1 MLTFIYNADGEN
13 EEALLETPLNETIA
27 ETVARLFGEPLF
39 SLPPDVT
46 QHDMTVELQS
56 ATSDSTLPLQSD
68 KSWADQ
74 SVSPNARVHLSIRSI
89 GGSSGGKGE
98 PVPPATEASVRK
110 ATWDPLDV
118 ALAQAEQVV
127 QYQWDAKANEWSQ
140 TLILAVLPPDSV
152 TGRRF
157 LRNLADPD
165 HEYEML
171 STGDDDPRKDE
182 DAFGAVTAAA
192 LAEVHAR
199 KLADRRV
206 AGLDVSIGTVHGCV
220 VPGRKRSDANRRFLL
235 VQCPDTADEAVD
247 PRAAEVIEAFRHFV
261 YATSQRSQV
270 VGSMRAVPGRPG
282 VYDSVEMFVRD
293 KRSKQFPDEAAA
305 AKALASHTCNSF
317 CAVLALPDDMSIDA
331 RGAGIGPSRVTDGRF
346 ASTVDNS
353 KTHDLGDL
361 GDFGCVKEL
370 KDHKDMVTSL
380 AVSKTHLFSSAADK
394 TINVYELTHLDKV
407 ATIKAHRDEVTCLFV
422 DDDRHRL
429 FSASMDNTVK
439 VWDIENPA
447 SIDKEVRK
455 IGDVEASHAV
465 AASSAY
471 VVVAWGKQVK
481 VYDRDKV
488 SDMARKELSGHKKK
502 IRCLAVAGHFA
513 FSGSNDKTVRV
524 WDLQDFTCKYV
535 LDEHTGWIRALTIV
549 DKALYSAAYDSSIK
563 VWSLESLECEK
574 TITGGGKV
582 ESLCVWNDYLFAGAD
597 DARVKVFAV
606 DDHSLALQFKEQKLA
621 VLAIACSDSLI
632 AFGSHDRTV
641 RVYGLL

>member
-1 MLTFIYNADGEN
+1 M
-13 EEALLETPLNETIA
+13 
-27 ETVARLFGEPLF
+27 
-39 SLPPDVT
+39 
-46 QHDMTVELQS
+46 
-56 ATSDSTLPLQSD
+56 D

-74 SVSPNARVHLSIRSI
+74 SIGAGARVRVSIRSI
-89 GGSSGGKGE
+89 TGSGGGKSDA
-98 PVPPATEASVRK
+98 VPAVTEASVRR

-127 QYQWDAKANEWSQ
+127 QYQWDSKANDWSQ
-140 TLILAVLPPDSV
+140 TLILAVLPPDNVS
-152 TGRRF
+152 GRRY

-182 DAFGAVTAAA
+182 DAFGAVVAAS
-192 LAEVHAR
+192 LADVHAR
-199 KLADRRV
+199 KLADRKIP
-206 AGLDVSIGTVHGCV
+206 GLTVTIGSVLGCV
-220 VPGRKRSDANRRFLL
+220 ASGRKRTDAGRRFLL
-235 VQCPDTADEAVD
+235 VQCADAGETSVD
-247 PRAAEVIEAFRHFV
+247 PRADEATAAFRHFV
-261 YATSQRSQV
+261 YATSQRTHV
-270 VGSMRAVPGRPG
+270 IGGMRPVPGRPG

-293 KRSKQFPDEAAA
+293 KRTKQFPDETAAA
-305 AKALASHTCNSF
+305 AALAGHTCNEF
-317 CAVLALPDDMSIDA
+317 CKALALPDDLSIDA
-331 RGAGIGPSRVTDGRF
+331 HGEGIGPARVTDGRF
-346 ASTVDNS
+346 SSTVSNS

-380 AVSKTHLFSSAADK
+380 VVSKTHLFSSAADK
-394 TINVYELTHLDKV
+394 TINVYELTHLEKV

-422 DDDRHRL
+422 DDERHRL

-439 VWDIENPA
+439 VWDIEDPA
-447 SIDKEVRK
+447 KIDKEVRK

-597 DARVKVFAV
+597 DARVKVFSV
-606 DDHSLALQFKEQKLA
+606 EDHSLALQFKEQKLA

-632 AFGSHDRTV
+632 AFGNHDRTV